1 MKTITL
7 LALLFTAS
15 GPLTHAAQLT
25 ESTVT
30 EIIKDVNLLPSGTTT
45 AAPAKMNELVKAP
58 DRIRT
63 GAASRAEL
71 TAPDKTITRV
81 GANTVFSFEGKD
93 RSVNLESGSLLFHS
107 PKGKGG
113 GTIKS
118 GGASAAVL
126 GTTLIVS
133 SVAGGGFKVVLLE
146 GTGRATLANGRSRRL
161 KAGQLVFVL
170 PGGTDFSEVLNI
182 NLGKLIAGS
191 QLVGGFSKE
200 LPSRALINKAVQKQ
214 DKDLAKGRATDTG
227 VNADAYAAGQMPDNG
242 LAAMDHVSYGA
253 ALPSP
258 LTPAQIFRLGGGGQA
273 NGAAGGPGGAG
284 IAPVRRNP

>member
-1 MKTITL
+1 MKTTSL
-7 LALLFTAS
+7 LALLLAVS
-15 GPLTHAAQLT
+15 VPAARAAQLT

-30 EIIKDVNLLPSGTTT
+30 EIIKDVNLLPSGATT

-81 GANTVFSFEGKD
+81 GANTVFSFEGRD

-170 PGGTDFSEVLNI
+170 PGGTAFSEVLNI
-182 NLGKLIAGS
+182 NLGRLIAGS

-200 LPSRALINKAVQKQ
+200 LPSRTLINRAVQKQ
-214 DKDLAKGRATDTG
+214 EKDLAKGRATDTG
-227 VNADAYAAGQMPDNG
+227 VKADDYAAGQMPANG
-242 LAAMDHVSYGA
+242 LSAMDHVSFGT

-258 LTPAQIFRLGGGGQA
+258 LTIEQVFQLGGSGQ
-273 NGAAGGPGGAG
+273 GARSTGSSGGAG
-284 IAPVRRNP
+284 LAPIKRN

>member
-1 MKTITL
+1 MKTIIL
-7 LALLFTAS
+7 LAALLSVSNT
-15 GPLTHAAQLT
+15 LIQAAQLT

-30 EIIKDVNLLPSGTTT
+30 EIIKDVNLLPSGATTT
-45 AAPAKMNELVKAP
+45 APAKMNELVKAP

-133 SVAGGGFKVVLLE
+133 SVAGGGFKVVVLE

-170 PGGTDFSEVLNI
+170 PGGTDFSEVLDI
-182 NLGKLIAGS
+182 NLGRLIAGS

-200 LPSRALINKAVQKQ
+200 LPSRTLINRAVQKQ

-227 VNADAYAAGQMPDNG
+227 VKADDYAAGRMPANG
-242 LAAMDHVSYGA
+242 LDAMDHVSYGA
-253 ALPSP
+253 ALPP
-258 LTPAQIFRLGGGGQA
+258 TLTPEQVFQLGGGGQA
-273 NGAAGGPGGAG
+273 NGPQGGPGGAG
-284 IAPVRRNP
+284 IAPVKRIR

>member
-1 MKTITL
+1 MKTIIL
-7 LALLFTAS
+7 LGLLFTAS

-30 EIIKDVNLLPSGTTT
+30 EIIKDVNLLPFGART
-45 AAPAKMNELVKAP
+45 AAPAKMNALVKAP

-81 GANTVFSFEGKD
+81 GANTVFSFEGRD
-93 RSVNLESGSLLFHS
+93 RSVNLESGSLLFQS

-113 GTIKS
+113 GTIRS

-146 GTGRATLANGRSRRL
+146 GTGRATLPNGRSRRL

-170 PGGTDFSEVLNI
+170 PGGVDFSDVLDI
-182 NLGKLIAGS
+182 NLGKLVAGS

-200 LPSRALINKAVQKQ
+200 LPSRPLINKAVQKQ
-214 DKDLAKGRATDTG
+214 DKDLANGRATDTG
-227 VNADAYAAGQMPDNG
+227 VKADDYAAGRMPGNG
-242 LAAMDHVSYGA
+242 LAAMDHVSHGA
-253 ALPSP
+253 AVPSP
-258 LTPAQIFRLGGGGQA
+258 LTPEQIFQLGGGGQA
-273 NGAAGGPGGAG
+273 GGASGGPGGAG
-284 IAPVRRNP
+284 IAPIKRIR

>member
-7 LALLFTAS
+7 LALL
-15 GPLTHAAQLT
+15 LTVSSPVTRAAQLS

-30 EIIKDVNLLPSGTTT
+30 EIIKEVNLLPVGATA

-58 DRIRT
+58 DRVRT

-146 GTGRATLANGRSRRL
+146 GTGRATLANGRSRSL

-170 PGGTDFSEVLNI
+170 PGGTDFSAVLDI
-182 NLGKLIAGS
+182 NLGRLVAGS

-200 LPSRALINKAVQKQ
+200 LPSRSLINRAVQKVWVCTVP
-214 DKDLAKGRATDTG
+214 KF
-227 VNADAYAAGQMPDNG
+227 
-242 LAAMDHVSYGA
+242 H
-253 ALPSP
+253 
-258 LTPAQIFRLGGGGQA
+258 F
-273 NGAAGGPGGAG
+273 
-284 IAPVRRNP
+284 